1 MNMMKMVVDFLV
13 KVGYFL
19 MEESIDMIDFLVAE
33 KSFNIEMFRIDNIF
47 SRGMEEIFYR
57 EIDEMEG
64 IFFRGIFEMG
74 DIFYKET

>member
-19 MEESIDMIDFLVAE
+19 MEELIDMIDFLVTE

-47 SRGMEEIFYR
+47 SRGMEEIF
-57 EIDEMEG
+57 
-64 IFFRGIFEMG
+64 
-74 DIFYKET
+74 

>member
-47 SRGMEEIFYR
+47 SRGMEEIF
-57 EIDEMEG
+57 
-64 IFFRGIFEMG
+64 
-74 DIFYKET
+74 